1 MSATPDSTLVNP
13 EHLADLQRQ
22 LAECRAELDKAQRYL
37 NETTTERDE
46 ALAREAATA
55 DVLQVINSS
64 PGDLTPVFDAILE
77 KAHTLCNASSG
88 GLVLIEDNGYRPIA
102 IHGEAAFRDDWL
114 SQGWLPFSTLAL
126 SVLGLLDAG
135 YQTYT
140 HFSNTGLVGCSAKGD
155 SCVVVQTS
163 SYAWVFG
170 IPVAVLGLAF
180 FVFMVVIN
188 SPQAWRAKNPWIPRL
203 RLAAVVVGMLFV
215 LYLIYNELIRIG
227 QVCEYCTSVHI
238 ITFILFALIVYQ
250 ATAPAKPAPAG
261 DKDPAQPPAKTAK
274 SSTRR

>member
-1 MSATPDSTLVNP
+1 MSASRTSPKGRGGAARGTTVTQGNGRQRPGTQAKGRQAAPGKGKQASPQARGKQAST
-13 EHLADLQRQ
+13 Q
-22 LAECRAELDKAQRYL
+22 
-37 NETTTERDE
+37 
-46 ALAREAATA
+46 ARGKQAATVKGKQPA
-55 DVLQVINSS
+55 EQPVEPAGSS
-64 PGDLTPVFDAILE
+64 WRRPW
-77 KAHTLCNASSG
+77 TLP
-88 GLVLIEDNGYRPIA
+88 RTM
-102 IHGEAAFRDDWL
+102 
-114 SQGWLPFSTLAL
+114 GWLPFSCLAL

-188 SPQAWRAKNPWIPRL
+188 SPQAWRAKNPLIHRL

-250 ATAPAKPAPAG
+250 ATAPKPAPAP
-261 DKDPAQPPAKTAK
+261 DRDPAQLPAKTAK
-274 SSTRR
+274 SGARR

>member
-1 MSATPDSTLVNP
+1 MSASRTSPKSGG
-13 EHLADLQRQ
+13 A
-22 LAECRAELDKAQRYL
+22 
-37 NETTTERDE
+37 
-46 ALAREAATA
+46 AATGTTVTRGKGRQRPGTQA
-55 DVLQVINSS
+55 KGRQAAPARGKQARSKQASTQAKGKQAATVKGKQQAEQPVEPAGSS
-64 PGDLTPVFDAILE
+64 WGRPW
-77 KAHTLCNASSG
+77 TLP
-88 GLVLIEDNGYRPIA
+88 RTM
-102 IHGEAAFRDDWL
+102 
-114 SQGWLPFSTLAL
+114 GWLPFSTLVL

-155 SCVVVQTS
+155 ACVVVQTS

-188 SPQAWRAKNPWIPRL
+188 SPQAWRAKNPLIHRL

-227 QVCEYCTSVHI
+227 QICPYCTSVHI

-250 ATAPAKPAPAG
+250 ATAPAKPAPVAE
-261 DKDPAQPPAKTAK
+261 KDPAQLPAKTAR
-274 SSTRR
+274 TGARR

>member
-1 MSATPDSTLVNP
+1 MSASRTSPKNRGGAAKGTTVTQGKGR
-13 EHLADLQRQ
+13 QRPGTQ
-22 LAECRAELDKAQRYL
+22 AKGRQAAPGKGKQASAQAKGRQA
-37 NETTTERDE
+37 NTQ
-46 ALAREAATA
+46 AKGKQAATVKGKQPA
-55 DVLQVINSS
+55 EQ
-64 PGDLTPVFDAILE
+64 PVE
-77 KAHTLCNASSG
+77 PASSSWR
-88 GLVLIEDNGYRPIA
+88 RPWTLP
-102 IHGEAAFRDDWL
+102 R
-114 SQGWLPFSTLAL
+114 SMGWLPFSCLAL

-188 SPQAWRAKNPWIPRL
+188 SPQAWRAKNPWVHRA
-203 RLAAVVVGMLFV
+203 RLASVVVGMLFV

-250 ATAPAKPAPAG
+250 ATAPKPAPAP
-261 DKDPAQPPAKTAK
+261 DRDPAQLPAKTAK
-274 SSTRR
+274 GSARR

>member
-1 MSATPDSTLVNP
+1 MSASRTSPKGRGGAARGTTVTQGNGRQRPGTQAKGRQAAPAKGKQASPQARGKQAST
-13 EHLADLQRQ
+13 Q
-22 LAECRAELDKAQRYL
+22 
-37 NETTTERDE
+37 
-46 ALAREAATA
+46 ARGKQAATVKGKQPA
-55 DVLQVINSS
+55 EQPVEPAGSS
-64 PGDLTPVFDAILE
+64 WRRPW
-77 KAHTLCNASSG
+77 TLP
-88 GLVLIEDNGYRPIA
+88 RTM
-102 IHGEAAFRDDWL
+102 
-114 SQGWLPFSTLAL
+114 GWLPFSCLAL

-188 SPQAWRAKNPWIPRL
+188 SPQAWRTKNPWIPRL

-261 DKDPAQPPAKTAK
+261 EKDPGQLPAKTAK
-274 SSTRR
+274 SGARR

>member
-1 MSATPDSTLVNP
+1 MSASRTSPKSGGGAAKGTTVTQGKGRQRPGTQATGRQAAPAKGKQASPQARGKQASTQ
-13 EHLADLQRQ
+13 AKGKQ
-22 LAECRAELDKAQRYL
+22 
-37 NETTTERDE
+37 
-46 ALAREAATA
+46 AATVKGKQQA
-55 DVLQVINSS
+55 EQPIE
-64 PGDLTPVFDAILE
+64 PAGPAWRQPW
-77 KAHTLCNASSG
+77 TLP
-88 GLVLIEDNGYRPIA
+88 RTM
-102 IHGEAAFRDDWL
+102 
-114 SQGWLPFSTLAL
+114 GWLPFSTLVL

-155 SCVVVQTS
+155 ACVVVQTS

-188 SPQAWRAKNPWIPRL
+188 SPQAWRAKNPLIHRL
-203 RLAAVVVGMLFV
+203 RLASVVVGMLFV

-227 QVCEYCTSVHI
+227 QVCPYCTSVHI

-250 ATAPAKPAPAG
+250 ATAPAKPAPVPE
-261 DKDPAQPPAKTAK
+261 KDPAQLPAKTAK
-274 SSTRR
+274 NGARR

>member
-1 MSATPDSTLVNP
+1 MSASRTSPKSRGGAAKGTTVTQGKGR
-13 EHLADLQRQ
+13 QRPGTQ
-22 LAECRAELDKAQRYL
+22 ATGRQAAPAKGRQASPQAKGKQA
-37 NETTTERDE
+37 NTQ
-46 ALAREAATA
+46 AKGKQAATVKGKQQA
-55 DVLQVINSS
+55 EQPIEPAGPSWRR
-64 PGDLTPVFDAILE
+64 PW
-77 KAHTLCNASSG
+77 TLP
-88 GLVLIEDNGYRPIA
+88 RTM
-102 IHGEAAFRDDWL
+102 
-114 SQGWLPFSTLAL
+114 GWLPFSCLAL

-188 SPQAWRAKNPWIPRL
+188 SPQAWRAKNPLIHRL

-274 SSTRR
+274 SGTRR

>member
-1 MSATPDSTLVNP
+1 MSASRTSPKSRGGAARGTTATQGKGTQRPGTQAKGRQVAPGKGKQASAQAKGRQASTQ
-13 EHLADLQRQ
+13 AKGRQ
-22 LAECRAELDKAQRYL
+22 
-37 NETTTERDE
+37 
-46 ALAREAATA
+46 AATVKGKQQA
-55 DVLQVINSS
+55 EQPVEPAGSS
-64 PGDLTPVFDAILE
+64 WRRPW
-77 KAHTLCNASSG
+77 TLP
-88 GLVLIEDNGYRPIA
+88 RTM
-102 IHGEAAFRDDWL
+102 
-114 SQGWLPFSTLAL
+114 GWLPFSCLAL

-188 SPQAWRAKNPWIPRL
+188 SPQAWRAKNPWVHRA
-203 RLAAVVVGMLFV
+203 RLASVVVGMLFV

-261 DKDPAQPPAKTAK
+261 EKDPAQLPVKTAK
-274 SSTRR
+274 SGARR

>member
-1 MSATPDSTLVNP
+1 MSASRTSPKSRGGAAKGTIVTQGKGRQRPGTQAKGGQAAPARGKQASPQAKGKQANTQARGGGGGGKQAAAVKGKQQAEQPAEPARSSWRRPWTLP
-13 EHLADLQRQ
+13 R
-22 LAECRAELDKAQRYL
+22 
-37 NETTTERDE
+37 TM
-46 ALAREAATA
+46 
-55 DVLQVINSS
+55 
-64 PGDLTPVFDAILE
+64 
-77 KAHTLCNASSG
+77 
-88 GLVLIEDNGYRPIA
+88 
-102 IHGEAAFRDDWL
+102 
-114 SQGWLPFSTLAL
+114 GWLPFSCLAL

-188 SPQAWRAKNPWIPRL
+188 SPQAWRAKNPWVHRA
-203 RLAAVVVGMLFV
+203 RLASVVVGMLFV

-250 ATAPAKPAPAG
+250 ATAPAKPAPVPE
-261 DKDPAQPPAKTAK
+261 KDPGQLPAKTAK
-274 SSTRR
+274 GGARR

>member
-1 MSATPDSTLVNP
+1 MSASRTSPKSRGGAAKGTTVTQGKGRQRPGTQAKGGQAAPARGKQASPQAKGSGKQAAAVKGKQQAEQPAEPAGSSWRRPWTLP
-13 EHLADLQRQ
+13 R
-22 LAECRAELDKAQRYL
+22 
-37 NETTTERDE
+37 
-46 ALAREAATA
+46 
-55 DVLQVINSS
+55 SM
-64 PGDLTPVFDAILE
+64 
-77 KAHTLCNASSG
+77 
-88 GLVLIEDNGYRPIA
+88 
-102 IHGEAAFRDDWL
+102 
-114 SQGWLPFSTLAL
+114 GWLPFSCLAL

-188 SPQAWRAKNPWIPRL
+188 SPQAWRAKNPLIHRL

-250 ATAPAKPAPAG
+250 ATAPKPAPAP
-261 DKDPAQPPAKTAK
+261 DRDPAQLPAKTAK
-274 SSTRR
+274 SGARR

>member
-1 MSATPDSTLVNP
+1 MSSSRTSPKSRGGAARGTTATQGKGTQRPGTQAKGRQAAPAKGKQASPQARGKQAST
-13 EHLADLQRQ
+13 Q
-22 LAECRAELDKAQRYL
+22 
-37 NETTTERDE
+37 
-46 ALAREAATA
+46 ARGKQAATVKGKQPA
-55 DVLQVINSS
+55 EQPVEPAGSS
-64 PGDLTPVFDAILE
+64 WRRPW
-77 KAHTLCNASSG
+77 TLP
-88 GLVLIEDNGYRPIA
+88 RTM
-102 IHGEAAFRDDWL
+102 
-114 SQGWLPFSTLAL
+114 GWLPFSCLAL

-188 SPQAWRAKNPWIPRL
+188 SPQAWRAKNPWVHRV
-203 RLAAVVVGMLFV
+203 RLASVVVGMLFV

-250 ATAPAKPAPAG
+250 ATAPAKPAPVSE
-261 DKDPAQPPAKTAK
+261 KDPAQPPAKTAK
-274 SSTRR
+274 SGARR

>member
-1 MSATPDSTLVNP
+1 M
-13 EHLADLQRQ
+13 
-22 LAECRAELDKAQRYL
+22 
-37 NETTTERDE
+37 
-46 ALAREAATA
+46 
-55 DVLQVINSS
+55 
-64 PGDLTPVFDAILE
+64 
-77 KAHTLCNASSG
+77 
-88 GLVLIEDNGYRPIA
+88 
-102 IHGEAAFRDDWL
+102 
-114 SQGWLPFSTLAL
+114 GWLPFSCLAL

-250 ATAPAKPAPAG
+250 ATAPKPAPAP
-261 DKDPAQPPAKTAK
+261 DRDPAQLPAKTAK
-274 SSTRR
+274 SGARR

>member
-1 MSATPDSTLVNP
+1 MSASRTSPKGRGGAARGTTVTQGNGRQRPGTQAKGRQAAPAKGKQASPQARGKQAAAVKGKQQAEQPAEPAGSSWRRPWTLP
-13 EHLADLQRQ
+13 
-22 LAECRAELDKAQRYL
+22 
-37 NETTTERDE
+37 
-46 ALAREAATA
+46 
-55 DVLQVINSS
+55 
-64 PGDLTPVFDAILE
+64 
-77 KAHTLCNASSG
+77 HTM
-88 GLVLIEDNGYRPIA
+88 
-102 IHGEAAFRDDWL
+102 
-114 SQGWLPFSTLAL
+114 GWLPFSCLAL

-188 SPQAWRAKNPWIPRL
+188 SPQAWRAKNPLIHRL

-250 ATAPAKPAPAG
+250 ATAPKPAPAP
-261 DKDPAQPPAKTAK
+261 DRDPAQLPAKTAK
-274 SSTRR
+274 SGARR